1 MIKNYL
7 KQFLSLIL
15 LVFLVLGCTATGKKS
30 TKGFKHN
37 TPLIKDNVKVK
48 GQAEVDKTVEMG
60 PVPAEADVV
69 KLKKRKKISSVK
81 EKNYLLIPDDYAN
94 LKQKVTFKFQN
105 MDYKEAMSLMAKI
118 GGVNIL
124 VGDDVAGAVSAELV
138 NVPWDKAFNAL
149 LDIKNYAAD
158 IDVASNIIRVAT
170 PATLT
175 SQESYKSARAQA
187 VKNKVELEDS
197 VEPVISEIFR
207 LYYISPAEAKATITE
222 LFTSTSATGTF
233 IPIQITEEKTTRS
246 IIVRGKEKDLDVV
259 DKVIREIDVR
269 TKQVLMEVFIVD
281 ASSTFE
287 QELGRRMGAAYTK
300 KRLRAGGM
308 SGGSSVVAADG
319 TDAAISDTTGVAT
332 DQLFSLGTTAGTSGI
347 GILRRTGSAVLKV
360 ELQAM
365 EELRLNKIVS
375 NPKVFTLDNQTATI
389 KQGQAIPT
397 SGGDGATTFTDA
409 ALILTVTPS
418 IIGDGNVLLDIA
430 LNNDKPVQTLDGSVG
445 IGTMSINTKL
455 LVADGDIVVIGGI
468 KRNSVDD
475 NSERVPGLSN
485 APIIGKLFKG
495 SVKED
500 ALTEL
505 LVFIAPRIL

>member
-1 MIKNYL
+1 MNKFFKYFSL
-7 KQFLSLIL
+7 TTLLIL
-15 LVFLVLGCTATGKKS
+15 SFILLNGCKNGKVLKD
-30 TKGFKHN
+30 FKHN
-37 TPLIKDNVKVK
+37 TPLIKEDIQKQ
-48 GQAEVDKTVEMG
+48 GSTEIEKTVKMG
-60 PVPAEADVV
+60 PQPIEGDIV
-69 KLKKRKKISSVK
+69 KLGKRKQISS
-81 EKNYLLIPDDYAN
+81 ENQKNYLLIPDEYSL